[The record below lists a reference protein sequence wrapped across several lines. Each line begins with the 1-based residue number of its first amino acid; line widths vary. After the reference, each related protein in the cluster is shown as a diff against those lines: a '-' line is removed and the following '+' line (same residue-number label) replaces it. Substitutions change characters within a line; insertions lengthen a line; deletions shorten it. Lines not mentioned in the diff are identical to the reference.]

1 MGEENNG
8 NGMYEEHRHIGDG
21 NNGNWNGNIASLPSV
36 STNFTPLQ
44 PPPYLPSL
52 QNTLHSM
59 SQNGKPR
66 LGGIGADATCLV
78 GNTPMVYLNKVTE
91 GCVGRVAV
99 KLEYLNPACSVKDR
113 IGTAMVQDAEERGL
127 ITPGVTTLI
136 EATSGNTGIALAFVA
151 AAKNYRLILTM
162 PASMSGERRVL
173 LKAYGAELV
182 LTDPALGMKGSI
194 ERAKQLNSQ
203 MPNSYILQQFEN
215 AANPRVHYLTTA
227 PEIWAQTEGK
237 VNACVFG
244 VGTGGTIT
252 GVGTFLKERDPTI
265 KMVAVEPEEAAF
277 LSGMPTGPHKI
288 QGLGAGFRPGVL
300 NTDVYDE
307 IIRVHSD
314 EAIVMA
320 KRLAFEEGLLCG
332 ISSGANVSAAV
343 AMACRPEMAD
353 KLIVTV
359 LPSFGERYLSS
370 TLYADTRD
378 AALNMNID
386 TLDKN
391 LADLK
396 LHEYQV

>member
-1 MGEENNG
+1 MTDHVKVAG
-8 NGMYEEHRHIGDG
+8 
-21 NNGNWNGNIASLPSV
+21 IA
-36 STNFTPLQ
+36 
-44 PPPYLPSL
+44 
-52 QNTLHSM
+52 
-59 SQNGKPR
+59 R
-66 LGGIGADATCLV
+66 DATGLV
-78 GNTPMVYLNKVTE
+78 GNTPMVYLNKVTD
-91 GCVGRVAV
+91 GCVGRVAA

-113 IGTAMVQDAEERGL
+113 IGCAMVADAEERGL
-127 ITPGVTTLI
+127 IKPGVTTLI
-136 EATSGNTGIALAFVA
+136 EPTSGNTGIALAFVA

-194 ERAKQLNSQ
+194 ERAQQLAKSI
-203 MPNSYILQQFEN
+203 PNSYILQQFEN
-215 AANPRVHYLTTA
+215 AANPRVHYLTTG
-227 PEIWAQTEGK
+227 PEIWQQTDGK
-237 VNACVFG
+237 VDACVFG

-252 GVGTFLKERDPTI
+252 GVGTFLRERNADV

-332 ISSGANVSAAV
+332 ISSGANVCAAV
-343 AMACRPEMAD
+343 ALATRPEMAG
-353 KLIVTV
+353 KLVVTV

-370 TLYADTRD
+370 ALYADTRD
-378 AALNMNID
+378 AALNMGIDSLEQNI
-386 TLDKN
+386 
-391 LADLK
+391 AHLK
-396 LHEYQV
+396 LHEYQVME